1 MRVLLVAVILL
12 LAGCVSETPDV
23 SDPGGT
29 QEPTRPVENT
39 PFNGTLG
46 GFGETSHFEM
56 PGGGQGIWIHKNILY
71 WTNGADLWIADVT
84 DPNNI
89 TMLGNITQIGA
100 RDVDVIEWQNSTYAV
115 LAGSSHGMHL
125 INVTDPRAPELISST
140 DMPSAGVHNLA
151 VVPGTPYIYSS
162 GASGVP
168 GATGA
173 APDRDGKIDV
183 LDITDPFN
191 PIVTTFLIPPMV
203 GNVVVE
209 SDGCH
214 DISVRSDLGLAFC
227 AGGGGRYFG
236 SGGET
241 FIWDISGDPRD
252 PVWLSA
258 IDDPR
263 IKYHHQAFAN
273 TAGDVLILDDEYV
286 GPLVAGGANNC
297 FDANLPM
304 VEDEDQIP
312 LAAAWLY
319 DISDPS
325 DPSLLAYVQ
334 NPTGWDGDGVPPNPA
349 EGNCGSHFGD
359 LIQGQ
364 EAFVM
369 GWYEGGTIMVDFT
382 DPADPVV
389 LDVQPA
395 TQSHW
400 DSRYWQGVVYHAGSD
415 LVVTPLI

>member
-1 MRVLLVAVILL
+1 MRLLVPALL
-12 LAGCVSETPDV
+12 LLASLAGCVSEDVPDD
-23 SDPGGT
+23 DPIAPS
-29 QEPTRPVENT
+29 QPIVNEPY
-39 PFNGTLG
+39 NGTLS
-46 GFGETSHFEM
+46 GFGEASIFEM
-56 PGGGQGIWIHKNILY
+56 PGGGQGIWVHENILY

-84 DPNNI
+84 DPAHPV
-89 TMLGNITQIGA
+89 MLGNVTEVGA
-100 RDVDVIEWQNSTYAV
+100 RDVDIIEWQGRTYAA
-115 LAGSSHGMHL
+115 LAGSGRGMHL
-125 INVTDPRAPELISST
+125 VDVTDPAMPEFVT
-140 DMPSAGVHNLA
+140 TVDMPSAGVHNLA

-183 LDITDPFN
+183 LDITDPQN
-191 PIVTTFLIPPMV
+191 PVVSTFLIPPVV
-203 GNVVVE
+203 GETVVE

-241 FIWDISGDPRD
+241 FIWDISEDPRD

-297 FDANLPM
+297 FDANVPM
-304 VEDEDQIP
+304 VDDEDQIP

-325 DPSLLAYVQ
+325 APELLAFVQ
-334 NPTGWDGDGVPPNPA
+334 NPSGWDGDGVPPNPA

-369 GWYEGGTIMVDFT
+369 GWYEGGTLMVDFSN
-382 DPADPVV
+382 PADPVV
-389 LDVQPA
+389 VDVQPA
-395 TQSHW
+395 DQSHW
-400 DSRYWQGVVYHAGSD
+400 DSRYWKGHIYHAGAD